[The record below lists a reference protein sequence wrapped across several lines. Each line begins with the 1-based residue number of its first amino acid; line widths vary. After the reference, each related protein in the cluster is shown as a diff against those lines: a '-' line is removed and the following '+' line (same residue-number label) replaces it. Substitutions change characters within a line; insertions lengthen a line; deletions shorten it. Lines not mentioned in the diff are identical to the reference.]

1 MMSLRG
7 EQVEGKLRGGVFQR
21 DRRDA
26 EMDSAG
32 PCGNLWLPAVLKNKA
47 GAARCAMQTNA
58 TFVFVRESCK
68 EKGKGEKQGHESGGR
83 RKGLS

>member
-1 MMSLRG
+1 
-7 EQVEGKLRGGVFQR
+7 
-21 DRRDA
+21 
-26 EMDSAG
+26 
-32 PCGNLWLPAVLKNKA
+32 
-47 GAARCAMQTNA
+47 MQTNA